1 MSHTAEIVVEL
12 FGTARIASG
21 RRTLQVNAPGNAE
34 VGELVSI
41 LAATCPSLIGIALR
55 EDLSGLMESYTL
67 NLNGTEFV
75 ESDKLTLHDGDTLLL
90 FSSMAGG

>member
-1 MSHTAEIVVEL
+1 MNHTACIVVEL

-21 RRTLQVNAPGNAE
+21 RRQLHIDAPLNAT
-34 VGELVSI
+34 VSELVAI
-41 LAATCPSLIGIALR
+41 LAQKCPSLVGIALQ
-55 EDLSGLMESYTL
+55 EDLSGLLESYTL

-75 ESDKLTLHDGDTLLL
+75 EMDELTLQDGDTLLL

>member
-1 MSHTAEIVVEL
+1 MNHTARVIVEL

-21 RRTLQVNAPGNAE
+21 RRHLHIDAPRDATA
-34 VGELVSI
+34 GELVAV
-41 LAATCPSLIGIALR
+41 LADVCPSLVGIALQK
-55 EDLSGLMESYTL
+55 DLSGLLESYTL

-75 ESDKLTLHDGDTLLL
+75 ESDELTLQDGDTLLL

>member
-1 MSHTAEIVVEL
+1 MGHTAEIVVEL

-21 RRTLQVNAPGNAE
+21 RKQLCIDAPRNAT
-34 VGELVSI
+34 VTELVAVLSR
-41 LAATCPSLIGIALR
+41 ACPSLIGIALR
-55 EDLSGLMESYTL
+55 EDLCGLLESYTL

-75 ESDKLTLHDGDTLLL
+75 ESDELTLRDGDTLLL

>member
-1 MSHTAEIVVEL
+1 MNHTARIVVEL

-21 RRTLQVNAPGNAE
+21 RKRVRIDAPQKAT
-34 VGELVSI
+34 VGDLVAV
-41 LAATCPSLIGIALR
+41 LAYVCPSLVGIALR
-55 EDLSGLMESYTL
+55 EDLSGLLESYTL

-75 ESDKLTLHDGDTLLL
+75 ERDELILQDGDTLLL